1 MTRKDFIKR
10 CAAIGMVTPFF
21 ASMVSACAADDVFI
35 APFDVNFDGRVLV
48 IGAGAAG
55 LTAGHALKQHNID
68 FTILE
73 ASGRYGGRVKEIT
86 DFADVPID
94 LGAEWIHTDPS
105 ILATLLNDR
114 SVNAEIDIITYRPEK
129 ISIWTNGK
137 LRRRNFFSN
146 FYSEYKFKNTTWFSF
161 FDRYIVPGI
170 RDRLVLN
177 SPVQEID
184 YTSSTVR
191 VTTSGGEVYEADKVI
206 VTVPLTMLQNDS
218 ITFRPAFPTEK
229 RQALDEVPMPDGI
242 KVFMEFSER
251 FYPDML
257 MFEGVLEA
265 LDSASGERVY
275 YDAAFRKES
284 QANLLGLF
292 AVGEPATVYATME
305 TEEELMEYIL
315 NELDEIFDGKASR
328 YYRKHVT
335 QNWSKEPY
343 IQGSYSHYPNYDSHD
358 VIQAPLDNKVFFAGE
373 AYAESDATVHGAGES
388 AYVAVEAIVSG

>member
-1 MTRKDFIKR
+1 
-10 CAAIGMVTPFF
+10 
-21 ASMVSACAADDVFI
+21 MVSACAADDVFI
-35 APFDVNFDGRVLV
+35 APFDVNFDGSVLV

-73 ASGRYGGRVKEIT
+73 ASGRYGGRVKEVT

-114 SVNAEIDIITYRPEK
+114 SVNAEIDIITYKPERM
-129 ISIWTNGK
+129 SIWTNNK

-184 YTSSTVR
+184 YTSDIVR
-191 VTTSGGEVYEADKVI
+191 VIIAGGEVYEADKVI

-218 ITFRPAFPTEK
+218 ITFRPVFPVEK
-229 RQALDEVPMPDGI
+229 QQAINEVPMPDGI

-251 FYPDML
+251 FYPDVL
-257 MFEGVLEA
+257 MFEGILGA
-265 LDSASGERVY
+265 LDSSTGDRIY

-284 QANLLGLF
+284 QANILGLF
-292 AVGEPATVYATME
+292 TVGEPASVYANME
-305 TEEELMEYIL
+305 TEEELMAYIL

-328 YYRKHVT
+328 YYRKHVV

-343 IQGSYSHYPNYDSHD
+343 IQGSYSHYPNYDNHD
-358 VIQAPLDNKVFFAGE
+358 VIQAPLGNKVYFAGE

-388 AYVAVEAIVSG
+388 AYVAVEQILSR

>member
-10 CAAIGMVTPFF
+10 CAAIGIATPFF
-21 ASMVSACAADDVFI
+21 ASMVSACAADDPFI
-35 APFDVNFDGRVLV
+35 APFEVNFDGRVLV

-73 ASGRYGGRVKEIT
+73 ASSRYGGRVKEIT

-94 LGAEWIHTDPS
+94 LGAEWIHADPS

-114 SVNAEIDIITYRPEK
+114 SVNAEIDIITYRPETMSLWK
-129 ISIWTNGK
+129 NGK

-170 RDRLVLN
+170 QDRLVLN
-177 SPVQEID
+177 SPVGEID
-184 YTSSTVR
+184 YSGSLVR
-191 VTTSGGEVYEADKVI
+191 VTTTQGDVYEADKVI

-218 ITFRPAFPTEK
+218 ITFVPALPAEK
-229 RQALDEVPMPDGI
+229 RTALDEVPMPDGI

-251 FYPDML
+251 FYPDMV
-257 MFEGVLEA
+257 MFEGIFGA
-265 LDSASGERVY
+265 LDSSAGERVY
-275 YDAAFRKES
+275 YDAAFRKDS
-284 QANLLGLF
+284 RANLFALF
-292 AVGEPATVYATME
+292 AVGEPASVYANIE
-305 TEEELMEYIL
+305 TEEDLMAYIL
-315 NELDEIFDGKASR
+315 DELDEIFDGKASR
-328 YYRKHVT
+328 FYRKHVV

-343 IQGSYSHYPNYDSHD
+343 IQGSYSHYPNYDSHGI
-358 VIQAPLDNKVFFAGE
+358 IQAPVANKLYFAGE